1 MEQIIKV
8 EVEEQVLLEQMLH
21 QVVEQ
26 VDQDQM

>member
-1 MEQIIKV
+1 MEEIIKV